1 MRLRF
6 FFDISNFYQGLR
18 RLARTTSLRFQ
29 YPEMSDDFNLAS
41 AVWLHSRV
49 TPHATAI
56 AYKNQ
61 TLSYE
66 QYACRA
72 RDLAER
78 LARSSDW
85 QERTVK
91 PLKVGILASRGID
104 ACVAMLGACWA
115 GAAYIPIGLKLPQD
129 RILAILA
136 ACELTALIADAEGA
150 QLLTD
155 AVLAACPPI
164 LIRADQVPAA
174 NNKDQPLTGNL
185 SEPVQVAADD
195 LAYVI
200 FTSGTTGEPKGV
212 MISAGSAQNY
222 VKTIVNTLGLVATDR
237 ALETCEL
244 SFDFSV
250 HNMFATWQAGAAL
263 HILPAS
269 LVMNAVKFARNAQ
282 LTVWNSVPSLVGM
295 LQQIKALQH
304 ACLPDLRITV
314 FGGEAL
320 PQTAALQWQDAA
332 PNAKIF
338 NLYGPTEATVFCLA
352 QVFSCDATI
361 TAGRGVVA
369 IGTALG
375 GCEAIVVDSQGAEV
389 PDGMIG
395 ELAIGG
401 VQLAQGYLGQPKL
414 TIQKFPM
421 LNGKRWYLT
430 GDFAVRDLSGVFH
443 CLGRIDNQI
452 KVSGYRIEL
461 EEIDAALRQIS
472 GQNLVGAV
480 AWPFVD
486 GAAKGIVGFVA
497 GSPIDHAELTAA
509 LKQKLPPY
517 MVPNRVVNLKVI
529 PLNSSGKVD
538 RRALADLLKI
548 EST

>member
-1 MRLRF
+1 M
-6 FFDISNFYQGLR
+6 
-18 RLARTTSLRFQ
+18 A
-29 YPEMSDDFNLAS
+29 DDFNLAS

-56 AYKNQ
+56 SYKNQ

-78 LARSSDW
+78 LVRSPDW
-85 QERTVK
+85 QERGAK
-91 PLKVGILASRGID
+91 PLKVGIFASRGID
-104 ACVAMLGACWA
+104 ACVAMLGACWS
-115 GAAYIPIGLKLPQD
+115 GAAYVPIGLKLPQD

-136 ACELTALIADAEGA
+136 ACELTAIIADAEGA
-150 QLLTD
+150 KLLTD

-164 LIRADQVPAA
+164 LIRADQVLAV
-174 NNKDQPLTGNL
+174 NNIDQPLTGEL

-200 FTSGTTGEPKGV
+200 FTSGTTGVPKGV

-222 VKTIVNTLGLVATDR
+222 VKTIVETLGLQATDR

-263 HILPAS
+263 HILPAT
-269 LVMNAVKFARNAQ
+269 LVMNAVKFARNEQ
-282 LTVWNSVPSLVGM
+282 LTVWNSVPSLAGM

-304 ACLPDLRITV
+304 GCLPDLRMTV

-352 QVFSCDATI
+352 QVFSCDAAI
-361 TAGRGVVA
+361 TAGRDFVA
-369 IGTALG
+369 IGTPLR
-375 GCEAIVVDSQGAEV
+375 GCQAIVVDSEGAEV
-389 PDGMIG
+389 PDGMTG

-401 VQLAQGYLGQPKL
+401 DQLAQGYLGQPQL
-414 TIQKFPM
+414 TTQKFPV
-421 LNGKRWYLT
+421 LKGKRWYLT

-461 EEIDAALRQIS
+461 EEIDAALRQVS
-472 GQNLVGAV
+472 GRDLVGTV
-480 AWPFVD
+480 AWPIVD
-486 GAAKGIVGFVA
+486 GAPKGIVGFVA
-497 GSPIDHAELTAA
+497 GSPIDSAELTVA

-517 MVPNRVVNLKVI
+517 MVPNRVIALEII

-538 RRALADLLKI
+538 RRALAELLKI

>member
-1 MRLRF
+1 MA
-6 FFDISNFYQGLR
+6 DN
-18 RLARTTSLRFQ
+18 
-29 YPEMSDDFNLAS
+29 FNLAS

-56 AYKNQ
+56 AHQNQ

-78 LARSSDW
+78 LARSPDW
-85 QERTVK
+85 QERSAK
-91 PLKVGILASRGID
+91 PLKVGILGSRGID

-115 GAAYIPIGLKLPQD
+115 GAAYVPIGLKLPQE

-136 ACELTALIADAEGA
+136 ACELTAIIADEEGA
-150 QLLTD
+150 KLLTD

-164 LIRADQVPAA
+164 LIRADQILAA
-174 NNKDQPLTGNL
+174 DNIDQPLTGQL
-185 SEPVQVAADD
+185 SEPVHVAADD
-195 LAYVI
+195 LAYLI
-200 FTSGTTGEPKGV
+200 FTSGTTGVPKGV

-222 VKTIVNTLGLVATDR
+222 VKTIVKKLGLQATDR
-237 ALETCEL
+237 ALETCDL

-263 HILPAS
+263 HILPAT

-282 LTVWNSVPSLVGM
+282 LTVWNSVPSLAGM

-304 ACLPDLRITV
+304 GCLPDLRITV

-332 PNAKIF
+332 PNTKIF

-352 QVFSCDATI
+352 QVFSCDAAI
-361 TAGRGVVA
+361 TAGRDFVA
-369 IGTALG
+369 IGTPFG
-375 GCEAIVVDSQGAEV
+375 GCQAIVVDSEGAEV
-389 PDGMIG
+389 PDGMTG

-401 VQLAQGYLGQPKL
+401 VQLALGYLGQPQL
-414 TIQKFPM
+414 TTQKFPV

-430 GDFAVRDLSGVFH
+430 GDFAVRDPSGVFH

-461 EEIDAALRQIS
+461 EEIDAALRQVS
-472 GQNLVGAV
+472 GRDLVGTV
-480 AWPFVD
+480 AWPIVD
-486 GAAKGIVGFVA
+486 GAPKGIVGFVA

-517 MVPNRVVNLKVI
+517 MVPNLVIALEII

-538 RRALADLLKI
+538 RRALTDFLKI

>member
-1 MRLRF
+1 M
-6 FFDISNFYQGLR
+6 
-18 RLARTTSLRFQ
+18 A
-29 YPEMSDDFNLAS
+29 DDFNLAS
-41 AVWLHSRV
+41 AVWRHSRV

-72 RDLAER
+72 RDLAMQ
-78 LARSSDW
+78 LVRSPAW
-85 QERTVK
+85 QERSVK

-115 GAAYIPIGLKLPQD
+115 GAAYVPIGLKLPQD

-136 ACELTALIADAEGA
+136 ACELTAIIVDAEGA
-150 QLLTD
+150 KLLTD

-164 LIRADQVPAA
+164 LIRADQVPSEDHGHVDSSNHINSPLLGKLAA
-174 NNKDQPLTGNL
+174 
-185 SEPVQVAADD
+185 PVQVAAED

-200 FTSGTTGEPKGV
+200 FTSGTTGVPKGV

-222 VKTIVNTLGLVATDR
+222 VTTIVKTLDLHATDR

-263 HILPAS
+263 HILPTT

-282 LTVWNSVPSLVGM
+282 LTVWNSVPSLAGM
-295 LQQIKALQH
+295 LQQIKALQPG
-304 ACLPDLRITV
+304 CLPDLRITV

-320 PQTAALQWQDAA
+320 PQTAARQWQDAA
-332 PNAKIF
+332 PNARIF

-352 QVFSCDATI
+352 QVFSCDTAI
-361 TAGRGVVA
+361 TAGRDFVA
-369 IGTALG
+369 IGTPLG
-375 GCEAIVVDSQGAEV
+375 GCQAMVVDTEGTEL
-389 PDGMIG
+389 PDGMTG

-401 VQLAQGYLGQPKL
+401 VQLAQGYLGKPQL
-414 TIQKFPM
+414 TSQKFPV

-461 EEIDAALRQIS
+461 EEIDAALRQVS
-472 GQNLVGAV
+472 GRDLVGTV
-480 AWPFVD
+480 AWPIAD
-486 GAAKGIVGFVA
+486 GTPKGIVGFVA
-497 GSPIDHAELTAA
+497 GSPIDPAELTIA

-517 MVPNRVVNLKVI
+517 MVPNRVIALEII

-538 RRALADLLKI
+538 RRALAELLKI

>member
-1 MRLRF
+1 M
-6 FFDISNFYQGLR
+6 
-18 RLARTTSLRFQ
+18 A
-29 YPEMSDDFNLAS
+29 DDFNLAS

-72 RDLAER
+72 RDLAKR
-78 LARSSDW
+78 LAQSPDW
-85 QERTVK
+85 QERPVK
-91 PLKVGILASRGID
+91 PIKVGILASRGID
-104 ACVAMLGACWA
+104 ACVAMMGACWA
-115 GAAYIPIGLKLPQD
+115 GAAYVPIGLKLPQD

-136 ACELTALIADAEGA
+136 ACELTAIIADAEGA
-150 QLLTD
+150 KLLTD

-164 LIRADQVPAA
+164 MIRVDQMMSKDDDHAA
-174 NNKDQPLTGNL
+174 SSDFIGLSLQGKL
-185 SEPVQVAADD
+185 SEPVRVAADD

-200 FTSGTTGEPKGV
+200 FTSGTTGVPKGV

-222 VKTIVNTLGLVATDR
+222 VKTIVETLGLKATDR

-263 HILPAS
+263 HILPAT
-269 LVMNAVKFARNAQ
+269 LVMNAVKFARNEQ
-282 LTVWNSVPSLVGM
+282 LTVWNSVPSLAGM

-304 ACLPDLRITV
+304 GCLPELRITV

-320 PQTAALQWQDAA
+320 TQTAALQWQDAA
-332 PNAKIF
+332 PNSKIF
-338 NLYGPTEATVFCLA
+338 NLYGPTEATVFCLGL
-352 QVFSCDATI
+352 VFSCDAAI
-361 TAGRGVVA
+361 TAGRDFVA
-369 IGTALG
+369 IGTPLR
-375 GCEAIVVDSQGAEV
+375 GCQAIVVDSEGAEV
-389 PDGMIG
+389 PDGMTG

-401 VQLAQGYLGQPKL
+401 VQLAQGYLGQPQL
-414 TIQKFPM
+414 TTQKFPV

-430 GDFAVRDLSGVFH
+430 GDFAVRDLLGVFH

-461 EEIDAALRQIS
+461 EEIDAALRQVS
-472 GQNLVGAV
+472 GRDLVGTV
-480 AWPFVD
+480 AWPIVD
-486 GAAKGIVGFVA
+486 GTPKGIVGFVA
-497 GSPIDHAELTAA
+497 GSRIDSAELTVA

-517 MVPNRVVNLKVI
+517 MVPNRVIALEII

-538 RRALADLLKI
+538 RRALADLLKF

>member
-1 MRLRF
+1 M
-6 FFDISNFYQGLR
+6 
-18 RLARTTSLRFQ
+18 A
-29 YPEMSDDFNLAS
+29 DDFNLAS
-41 AVWLHSRV
+41 AVRFHSLA

-66 QYACRA
+66 QYACRS

-78 LARSSDW
+78 LVRSPDW
-85 QERTVK
+85 QERSVK

-115 GAAYIPIGLKLPQD
+115 GAAYVPIGLKLPQD

-136 ACELTALIADAEGA
+136 ACELTAIIADAEGA
-150 QLLTD
+150 KLLTD

-164 LIRADQVPAA
+164 LIRTDQALAAD
-174 NNKDQPLTGNL
+174 NIDQPLTGNL
-185 SEPVQVAADD
+185 SEPVKVAVED

-200 FTSGTTGEPKGV
+200 FTSGTTGVPKGV

-222 VKTIVNTLGLVATDR
+222 TKTIVKTLGLQATDR

-263 HILPAS
+263 HILPAT
-269 LVMNAVKFARNAQ
+269 LVMNAVKFARNSQ
-282 LTVWNSVPSLVGM
+282 LTVWNSVPSLAGM
-295 LQQIKALQH
+295 LQQIKALQPG
-304 ACLPDLRITV
+304 CLPDLRITV

-352 QVFSCDATI
+352 QVFSCDAAI
-361 TAGRGVVA
+361 TADRGFVA
-369 IGTALG
+369 IGTPLG
-375 GCEAIVVDSQGAEV
+375 GCQAIVVDSEGAEV
-389 PDGMIG
+389 PDGMTG

-401 VQLAQGYLGQPKL
+401 VQLAQGYLGQPQL
-414 TIQKFPM
+414 TTQKFPV

-461 EEIDAALRQIS
+461 EEIDAALRQVS
-472 GQNLVGAV
+472 GRDLVGTV
-480 AWPFVD
+480 AWPIVD
-486 GAAKGIVGFVA
+486 GAPKGIVGFVA
-497 GSPIDHAELTAA
+497 GSPIDSAELTVA
-509 LKQKLPPY
+509 LKQKLSPY
-517 MVPNRVVNLKVI
+517 MVPNRVIALEII

-538 RRALADLLKI
+538 RRALAELLNI

>member
-1 MRLRF
+1 MV
-6 FFDISNFYQGLR
+6 
-18 RLARTTSLRFQ
+18 
-29 YPEMSDDFNLAS
+29 DDFNLAS
-41 AVWLHSRV
+41 AVWLYSRV
-49 TPHATAI
+49 TPEATAI

-61 TLSYE
+61 SLSYE

-72 RDLAER
+72 RYLAER
-78 LARSSDW
+78 LARSPFW
-85 QERTVK
+85 QERPVK

-115 GAAYIPIGLKLPQD
+115 GAAYVPIGLKLPQD

-136 ACELTALIADAEGA
+136 ACELTAIIADAEGA
-150 QLLTD
+150 KLLTD

-164 LIRADQVPAA
+164 LIRADQVLAA
-174 NNKDQPLTGNL
+174 NNIDQPLTGNL

-200 FTSGTTGEPKGV
+200 FTSGTTGVPKGV
-212 MISAGSAQNY
+212 MISAGSAQSY
-222 VKTIVNTLGLVATDR
+222 VKTIVETLGLQATDR

-263 HILPAS
+263 HILPAT
-269 LVMNAVKFARNAQ
+269 LVMNAVKFARNAK
-282 LTVWNSVPSLVGM
+282 LTVWNSVPSLAGM
-295 LQQIKALQH
+295 LQQIKALQPG
-304 ACLPDLRITV
+304 CLPNLRISV

-352 QVFSCDATI
+352 QVFSCDAAI
-361 TAGRGVVA
+361 TASRDFVA
-369 IGTALG
+369 IGTPLG
-375 GCEAIVVDSQGAEV
+375 GCQAIVVDSEGAEV
-389 PDGMIG
+389 SDGMTG

-401 VQLAQGYLGQPKL
+401 VQLAQGYLGQPQL
-414 TIQKFPM
+414 TTQKFPV

-461 EEIDAALRQIS
+461 EEIDAALRQVS
-472 GQNLVGAV
+472 GRDLVGTV
-480 AWPFVD
+480 AWPVAD
-486 GAAKGIVGFVA
+486 GAPKGIVGFVA
-497 GSPIDHAELTAA
+497 GSPIDPAELTFA

-517 MVPNRVVNLKVI
+517 MVPNRVIALEII

-538 RRALADLLKI
+538 RRALAELLKI

>member
-1 MRLRF
+1 MA
-6 FFDISNFYQGLR
+6 DV
-18 RLARTTSLRFQ
+18 
-29 YPEMSDDFNLAS
+29 FNLAS
-41 AVWLHSRV
+41 AVWRHSRV

-61 TLSYE
+61 ILSYG
-66 QYACRA
+66 QCASRA

-78 LARSSDW
+78 MARSPFW
-85 QERTVK
+85 QERSVK
-91 PLKVGILASRGID
+91 PHKVGILASRGID

-115 GAAYIPIGLKLPQD
+115 GAAYVPIGLKLPQD

-136 ACELTALIADAEGA
+136 ACEFTAIIADAEGA
-150 QLLTD
+150 KLLTD

-164 LIRADQVPAA
+164 LIRADQVLAA
-174 NNKDQPLTGNL
+174 DEDCMDSSDEIDRPLIAKL
-185 SEPVQVAADD
+185 SKPMQVAADD

-263 HILPAS
+263 HILPAT
-269 LVMNAVKFARNAQ
+269 LVMNAVKFARNSQ

-304 ACLPDLRITV
+304 GCLPDLRITV

-320 PQTAALQWQDAA
+320 PQTAALQWQEAA

-352 QVFSCDATI
+352 QVFSCDAAI
-361 TAGRGVVA
+361 TAGRDFVA

-375 GCEAIVVDSQGAEV
+375 GCEAIVLDSVGAEV
-389 PDGMIG
+389 ADGMTG

-401 VQLAQGYLGQPKL
+401 VQLAQGYLGQPQL
-414 TIQKFPM
+414 TTQKFPV

-430 GDFAVRDLSGVFH
+430 GDFAVRDPSGVFH

-461 EEIDAALRQIS
+461 EEIDAALRQVS

-480 AWPFVD
+480 AWPIVD

-497 GSPIDHAELTAA
+497 ESQIGHAELTVA

-517 MVPNRVVNLKVI
+517 MVPNRVINLKVI

-538 RRALADLLKI
+538 RRALVELLKI

>member
-1 MRLRF
+1 MTHVLRTQHQEIT
-6 FFDISNFYQGLR
+6 DN
-18 RLARTTSLRFQ
+18 
-29 YPEMSDDFNLAS
+29 FNLAQAIWRFS
-41 AVWLHSRV
+41 QVSPQAI
-49 TPHATAI
+49 AI

-72 RDLAER
+72 RNLAER
-78 LARSSDW
+78 LAHSPAWHDRSI
-85 QERTVK
+85 K
-91 PLKVGILASRGID
+91 PIKVAILASRGID

-115 GAAYIPIGLKLPQD
+115 GAAYVPIGLKLPQD

-136 ACELTALIADAEGA
+136 ACEFTAIIADAEGA
-150 QLLTD
+150 KLLTD
-155 AVLAACPPI
+155 ALLAACPAL
-164 LIRADQVPAA
+164 LIRVDQVLESDDASIASSATLNPRL
-174 NNKDQPLTGNL
+174 PSHF
-185 SEPVQVAADD
+185 SEPVQVGADD

-200 FTSGTTGEPKGV
+200 FTSGTTGVPKGV
-212 MISAGSAQNY
+212 MISAGSARNY
-222 VKTIVNTLGLVATDR
+222 VQTIVKTLGLKATDR

-263 HILPAS
+263 HILPAT
-269 LVMNAVKFARNAQ
+269 LVMNAVKFARTAQ

-295 LQQIKALQH
+295 LQQIKALQ
-304 ACLPDLRITV
+304 AGCLPDLRITA

-320 PQTAALQWQDAA
+320 PQSLALQWQDAA
-332 PNAKIF
+332 PNSKIF
-338 NLYGPTEATVFCLA
+338 NLYGPTEATVFCMA
-352 QVFSCDATI
+352 QVFSGDAPI
-361 TAGRGVVA
+361 TAGRGFVA

-375 GCEAIVVDSQGAEV
+375 GCEAMVVDSDGDV
-389 PDGMIG
+389 LPDGMPG

-414 TIQKFPM
+414 TVQKFPM
-421 LNGKRWYLT
+421 LQGKRWYLT
-430 GDFAVRDLSGVFH
+430 GDSAVRDVTGVFH

-461 EEIDAALRQIS
+461 EEIDAALRQVC
-472 GQNLVGAV
+472 GRDLVGAV
-480 AWPFVD
+480 AWPIVE
-486 GAAKGIVGFVA
+486 GAAKGIVGFIA
-497 GSPIDHAELTAA
+497 GSPMDPAELSTV

-517 MVPNRVVNLKVI
+517 MLPNRVVALENM

-548 EST
+548 GIN